1 MKFLSALLEKFANKQ
16 KQTGTVEIS
25 KSIDEN
31 KNAIN
36 LNGLVV
42 YAPKNLTE
50 LNKAILCVKDGQAVI
65 INFAN
70 MKKSELQRIFDYLS
84 GAFFATNAQMMC
96 LQDLLYVVTPNG
108 TKLSTIKWNIWKV
121 LAKCGIILLWK
132 ILSSFWKRIGG
143 NIWLFLL
150 LLLLIW

>member
-1 MKFLSALLEKFANKQ
+1 MKFLSALLEKFATKQ

-42 YAPKNLTE
+42 YAPKSLTE

-108 TKLSTIKWNIWKV
+108 TKLSTIK
-121 LAKCGIILLWK
+121 
-132 ILSSFWKRIGG
+132 
-143 NIWLFLL
+143 
-150 LLLLIW
+150 